1 MSRFDKVRDAIAE
14 TLNVPADTITEATS
28 ADDLSAWDS
37 LGHINLMMAIEAAF
51 DTMLDPEEM
60 NDLTSVPKI
69 LAHLEANDL
78 D

>member
-1 MSRFDKVRDAIAE
+1 MSRFEKVRDAIAD
-14 TLNVPADTITEATS
+14 TLNVSADSITETTVAG
-28 ADDLSAWDS
+28 DLPAWDS
-37 LGHINLMMAIEAAF
+37 LGHINVMMAIEAAF

-69 LAHLEANDL
+69 LAYLDANDL

>member
-1 MSRFDKVRDAIAE
+1 MSRFDKIRDAIAD
-14 TLNVPADTITEATS
+14 TLNVPADNLTETTAAS
-28 ADDLSAWDS
+28 DLPAWDS

-69 LAHLEANDL
+69 LAYLDANDL